1 MQVQSLGQEDPLE
14 EEMVTHSSILAW
26 RIPWTEKLCRLQ
38 SMRWQRLRQDWSSL
52 AHMHPLTWSLL
63 LCKDLRRLCYHAA
76 QMTLET
82 QRKWLPS
89 LGELG
94 TPEIPPSRIHDS
106 WPVYVCKLK
115 ITSSCISLTD
125 DLANHQNETPP
136 NAQSFRGA
144 PRHLRCVE
152 SVPFRGAPR
161 HLRCVESVPR
171 LWYVWFHEQQ
181 QMTCLVEC
189 GMEWKRQRSLR
200 KRHVDRHRGR
210 DTICKTLCF
219 ACERAYEPLFKPTP
233 R

>member
-1 MQVQSLGQEDPLE
+1 MPL
-14 EEMVTHSSILAW
+14 
-26 RIPWTEKLCRLQ
+26 
-38 SMRWQRLRQDWSSL
+38 RW
-52 AHMHPLTWSLL
+52 P
-63 LCKDLRRLCYHAA
+63 C

-89 LGELG
+89 LGEWG
-94 TPEIPPSRIHDS
+94 TPEIPPSWIHDS

-152 SVPFRGAPR
+152 SVPG
-161 HLRCVESVPR
+161 

-181 QMTCLVEC
+181 QMTWLVEC